1 MLWAGIAQSVWRLTT
16 GWTIRGSKPSGVGF
30 SASVQTGH
38 VAHTVFYTMGNGFL
52 SGEGGAD
59 GVNWPERDFDHPP
72 PSSVEVKSGPTPT
85 VILSDFLNAPFC
97 YDIERLFSLR

>member
-1 MLWAGIAQSVWRLTT
+1 VGWGFPHPSRPAMWPIQCSMQWAT
-16 GWTIRGSKPSGVGF
+16 GSSWGG
-30 SASVQTGH
+30 
-38 VAHTVFYTMGNGFL
+38 
-52 SGEGGAD
+52 GGAD